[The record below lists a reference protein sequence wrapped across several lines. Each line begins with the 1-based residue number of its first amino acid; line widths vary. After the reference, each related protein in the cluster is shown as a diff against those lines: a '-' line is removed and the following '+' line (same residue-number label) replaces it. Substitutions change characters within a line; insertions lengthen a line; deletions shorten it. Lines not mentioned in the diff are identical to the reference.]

1 MDKNTS
7 IMLLNLMISIT
18 LKLPEYLDAVKSI
31 VRIMDRIDND
41 EEVSK
46 EDYLAV
52 FKDLQA
58 RSERIQS
65 A

>member
-1 MDKNTS
+1 
-7 IMLLNLMISIT
+7 MISIT